1 MMVESKR
8 IRRNKL
14 NKTTGEYHFTRLETV
29 VFGIGKGESL
39 GRELARREAKRA
51 LIVTGKTLGHSKLL
65 DKLKNAAGSAI
76 AGVFTG
82 AAQHVP
88 SHTVTELVAEARR
101 VGADAMVSFGGGS
114 PIDTVKNAAWQ
125 LMGGRAGSR
134 IVDFSAAAGE
144 TVGGREILHI
154 AMPTT
159 LSAGEF
165 TPGGGVTDE
174 STKVKGGVA
183 DPRLQAKVVILDPA
197 LTVETPAWLWA
208 STGMRALDHAVEGSY
223 STRHQLVTDT
233 LAARAIALLTE
244 HLLPSLQTDGNN
256 ENELEHRMQCQLA
269 AWLSIFGMSNTR
281 SGISHALGHQIGPMW
296 NVPHGVTSCI
306 TLPHVMRFMAEV
318 AADRFGPIAEG
329 FGVRFDARSPRSAAM
344 ECADRAAKFIGK
356 FEVPTRL
363 RDVGVPREEISRIA
377 GTVLEEVKRANTVGA
392 EVTLEQLIAILDAA
406 Y

>member
-1 MMVESKR
+1 
-8 IRRNKL
+8 L
-14 NKTTGEYHFTRLETV
+14 NKTAGEYHFTRLETV
-29 VFGIGKGESL
+29 VFGAGKTESL
-39 GRELARREAKRA
+39 GRELSRRGAKRA
-51 LIVTGKTLGHSKLL
+51 LIVTGKTLGRSKLL
-65 DKLKNAAGSAI
+65 DKVKSAAGSAL

-88 SHTVTELVAEARR
+88 SQTVTELVAEARR

-134 IVDFSAAAGE
+134 TIDFSAADTESGAAA
-144 TVGGREILHI
+144 REILHI
-154 AMPTT
+154 AIPTT

-165 TPGGGVTDE
+165 TPAGGVTDE
-174 STKVKGGVA
+174 SSKVKGGVA
-183 DPRLQAKVVILDPA
+183 DPRLQAKSVILDPT

-233 LAARAIALLTE
+233 LATRAIALLNE
-244 HLLPSLQTDGNN
+244 HLLPSLQTHGDD
-256 ENELEHRMQCQLA
+256 ELEHRLQCQLA

-281 SGISHALGHQIGPMW
+281 GGISHALGHQIGPMW

-306 TLPHVMRFMAEV
+306 TLPHVMRFMAGV
-318 AADRFGPIAEG
+318 AADRFGPIADG
-329 FGVRFDARSPRSAAM
+329 FGVRFDASNPRSSAM
-344 ECADRAAKFIGK
+344 ECADRAARFIAR

-377 GTVLEEVKRANTVGA
+377 GTVLEEVKRANTAGA
-392 EVTLEQLIAILDAA
+392 EVTQEQLIAILEAA

>member
-1 MMVESKR
+1 MD
-8 IRRNKL
+8 
-14 NKTTGEYHFTRLETV
+14 KTSGEYHFTRLETV
-29 VFGIGKGESL
+29 IFGAGKAESL
-39 GRELARREAKRA
+39 GRELARRGAKRA
-51 LIVTGKTLGHSKLL
+51 LVVTGKTLGRSKLL
-65 DKLKNAAGSAI
+65 DQVKRAAGPAL
-76 AGVFTG
+76 AGVFAG

-114 PIDTVKNAAWQ
+114 PIDTVKNAAWS

-134 IVDFSAAAGE
+134 AADRSAAASE
-144 TVGGREILHI
+144 TAGAREILHI

-174 STKVKGGVA
+174 STRVKGGVA
-183 DPRLQAKVVILDPA
+183 DPRLQARVVILDPA

-223 STRHQLVTDT
+223 STRHQIVTDT

-244 HLLPSLQTDGNN
+244 HLLPSLQTHGD
-256 ENELEHRMQCQLA
+256 EELEHRVQCQLA
-269 AWLSIFGMSNTR
+269 AWLSIFGMTNTR

-306 TLPHVMRFMAEV
+306 TLPHVMRFMADV
-318 AADRFGPIAEG
+318 AAERFGPIADG
-329 FGVRFDARSPRSAAM
+329 FGVRFDARSPRSAAL
-344 ECADRAAKFIGK
+344 ECADRAARFIGK

-363 RDVGVPREEISRIA
+363 RDAGVPREEISRIA

>member
-1 MMVESKR
+1 MD
-8 IRRNKL
+8 
-14 NKTTGEYHFTRLETV
+14 KTTGEYHFTRLETV
-29 VFGIGKGESL
+29 VFGVGKVKAL
-39 GRELARREAKRA
+39 GRELSRRGAKRA
-51 LIVTGKTLGHSKLL
+51 LIVTGKTLGQSKLL
-65 DKLKNAAGSAI
+65 DQVKSAAGNAL

-88 SHTVTELVAEARR
+88 SQTVTELVAEARR

-134 IVDFSAAAGE
+134 TIDFASAATTSGS
-144 TVGGREILHI
+144 GGEILHI
-154 AMPTT
+154 AIPTT

-174 STKVKGGVA
+174 STKVKGVVA
-183 DPRLQAKVVILDPA
+183 DPRLQARAVILDPA

-233 LAARAIALLTE
+233 LASKAIALLNA
-244 HLLPSLQTDGNN
+244 HLLPSLQTHGDD
-256 ENELEHRMQCQLA
+256 ELEHRVQCQLA
-269 AWLSIFGMSNTR
+269 AWLSIFGMSSNSR
-281 SGISHALGHQIGPMW
+281 GGISHALGHQIGPMW
-296 NVPHGVTSCI
+296 NVPHGITSCI
-306 TLPHVMRFMAEV
+306 TLPHVMRLMAGV
-318 AADRFGPIAEG
+318 AADRFAPIAQG
-329 FGVRFDARSPRSAAM
+329 FEVRFDPRSPRSSAM
-344 ECADRAAKFIGK
+344 ECADRTARFIGK

-377 GTVLEEVKRANTVGA
+377 GTVLEEVKRANTVGV
-392 EVTLEQLIAILDAA
+392 EVTREELVQLLEAA